1 MTVGE
6 LKKELEQFDDN
17 LEVQY
22 MDDIYGWQEPCPE
35 LIDNDKYS
43 DEPYVRL

>member
-17 LEVQY
+17 LKVIC
-22 MDDIYGWQEPCPE
+22 MDDLYGEQAPIPE
-35 LIDNDKYS
+35 LVDNDEYS
-43 DEPYVRL
+43 DGPYVRL